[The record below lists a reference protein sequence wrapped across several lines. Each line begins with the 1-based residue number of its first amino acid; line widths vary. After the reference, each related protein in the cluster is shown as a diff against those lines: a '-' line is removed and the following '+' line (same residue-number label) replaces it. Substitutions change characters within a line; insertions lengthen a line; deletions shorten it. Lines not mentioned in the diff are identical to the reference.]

1 MVRFFLILVAVTVV
15 LTVFAVVD
23 AAVAD
28 RTRVRGLPRPAWFIV
43 IIFIPLVGA
52 LLWFFVGRP
61 RRTDAGRPDQR
72 RRQAGGSQRR
82 PSSRPS
88 GPDDDPDFLRRLQR
102 DLDKGLDKDD
112 DSRE

>member
-1 MVRFFLILVAVTVV
+1 MVRLFLILVALTVV

-43 IIFIPLVGA
+43 IVFIPLVGA

-61 RRTDAGRPDQR
+61 RRAGGGFSEPPRRQTGGNR
-72 RRQAGGSQRR
+72 RR
-82 PSSRPS
+82 SSPRPS

-102 DLDKGLDKDD
+102 DLDKDD
-112 DSRE
+112 DTRE

>member
-1 MVRFFLILVAVTVV
+1 MVRLFLILVAITVV
-15 LTVFAVVD
+15 LTIFAVVD

-43 IIFIPLVGA
+43 IVFIPLVGA

-61 RRTDAGRPDQR
+61 RRADGGRADKP
-72 RRQAGGSQRR
+72 RRQAGGNPRR
-82 PSSRPS
+82 SSPRPS

-102 DLDKGLDKDD
+102 DLDKDD
-112 DSRE
+112 NPRE

>member
-1 MVRFFLILVAVTVV
+1 MVRLFLILVAVTVV
-15 LTVFAVVD
+15 LTIFAVVD

-43 IIFIPLVGA
+43 IVFIPLVGA

-61 RRTDAGRPDQR
+61 RRADAGRPDQPR
-72 RRQAGGSQRR
+72 RPSGGNRRR
-82 PSSRPS
+82 PSSRPN

-102 DLDKGLDKDD
+102 DIDKDNKPG
-112 DSRE
+112 E

>member
-15 LTVFAVVD
+15 ITVFALVD

-28 RTRVRGLPRPAWFIV
+28 RTRVRGLPRLAWFIV
-43 IIFIPLVGA
+43 ILFIPLVGA

-61 RRTDAGRPDQR
+61 RRADGGRTGQS
-72 RRQAGGSQRR
+72 RRQAGGNRR
-82 PSSRPS
+82 RSSPRPS

-102 DLDKGLDKDD
+102 DLDKDD
-112 DSRE
+112 DTRE

>member
-1 MVRFFLILVAVTVV
+1 MVRLFVIIVALAVV
-15 LTVFAVVD
+15 LEIFAVVD
-23 AAVAD
+23 AALAD
-28 RTRVRGLPRPAWFIV
+28 RSRIRGLPRPAWFIV
-43 IIFIPLVGA
+43 IIFVPLVGA

-61 RRTDAGRPDQR
+61 RRAGAGRPDQL
-72 RRQAGGSQRR
+72 RRQAGGNRR
-82 PSSRPS
+82 SSPRPS